1 MTRHRKPPRQK
12 VSKRPPALNPAYNL
26 IPGDLIVRARTAKLL
41 WRVAHAARATLWA
54 PETEDGGEAVYAVLD
69 DAINDLD
76 AHIRS
81 GCA

>member
-1 MTRHRKPPRQK
+1 MSRHRRPRPKVPKHPPTH
-12 VSKRPPALNPAYNL
+12 NL
-26 IPGDLIVRARTAKLL
+26 KPGDLIIRAQTAKLL

-69 DAINDLD
+69 SAIEDLD
-76 AHIRS
+76 AHVRS

>member
-1 MTRHRKPPRQK
+1 MKRHRRPRPK
-12 VSKRPPALNPAYNL
+12 VPKHPPAHNLN
-26 IPGDLIVRARTAKLL
+26 PGDLIIRARTAKLL

-69 DAINDLD
+69 GAIEDLD

>member
-1 MTRHRKPPRQK
+1 MSAHRKPRPK
-12 VSKRPPALNPAYNL
+12 VSKRPTPDNLN
-26 IPGDLIVRARTAKLL
+26 PGDLIIRARTAKLL

-69 DAINDLD
+69 DAIEDLD
-76 AHIRS
+76 AHVRS